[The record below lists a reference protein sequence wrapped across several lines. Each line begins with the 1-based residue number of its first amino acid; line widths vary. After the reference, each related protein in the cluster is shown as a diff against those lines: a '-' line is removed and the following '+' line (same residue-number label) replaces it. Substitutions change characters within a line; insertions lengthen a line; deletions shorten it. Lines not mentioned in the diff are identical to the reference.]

1 MNGAESLFATL
12 SSAGVEVCF
21 ANPGTTE
28 LLLMTGLMA
37 TPALRPV
44 LVTHENVATG
54 AADGFAR
61 MTGRPASTL
70 LHLGPGFANGMAN
83 LHNARRARSPIVT
96 IVGDQATWHRGH
108 DPALAMDIEGAA
120 KTVSDWVRTSR
131 SSLEVGRDATDAVAA
146 AAQGI
151 NATLIVPSD
160 LQAGP
165 SMPAAAPPAHQPV
178 PVSDRA
184 IDSAAAAIRQGQ
196 TALLLGGR
204 ALSEAALTSAHRIA
218 AALGADLLAEAAS
231 ARVERGAGRPMLKP
245 VPYWPDQAM
254 ALLGGYR
261 AVILVGARD
270 PVSLFGYPGCPS
282 RLIPAAV
289 EVHTLAWA
297 GQDAAAALS
306 ALADALNAPPAPPF
320 PARDRPAAPRGPL
333 TAEALCRAVAS
344 AQPDGAI
351 VMNEAVSS
359 GHAYWE
365 ASGDAP
371 PFTQMSITGAAIGQ
385 GLPTGLGAALACP
398 DRPVIVLQADGSG
411 LYTPQALWSMA
422 RENANVTVV
431 ICANRA
437 YRILQIELARAG
449 LAMDDQALAALTA
462 LTPPTVDWTAIAR
475 GFGVPADRVETAEDL
490 AAAVA
495 AAVREPG
502 PALIEAI
509 MAV

>member
-12 SSAGVEVCF
+12 SSAGVEACF

-96 IVGDQATWHRGH
+96 VVGDQATWHRGH

-120 KTVSDWVRTSR
+120 RTVSDWVRTSR
-131 SSLEVGRDATDAVAA
+131 SSREIGRDASEAVAA
-146 AAQGI
+146 AGRGLG
-151 NATLIVPSD
+151 ATLIVPSD

-165 SMPAAAPPAHQPV
+165 SAPAAAPPVSLPT

-184 IDSAAAAIRQGQ
+184 VDAAARLIRDGG
-196 TALLLGGR
+196 TALLLGGGG
-204 ALSEAALTSAHRIA
+204 LSEAALTVAHRVA
-218 AALGADLLAEAAS
+218 AATGAGLLAEAAA
-231 ARVERGAGRPMLKP
+231 ARVERGGGRPPLTP
-245 VPYWPDQAM
+245 VPYWPDRA
-254 ALLGGYR
+254 ADLFGGYR

-270 PVSLFGYPGCPS
+270 PVSLFGYPGTPS
-282 RLIPAAV
+282 RLIPEAV

-297 GQDAAAALS
+297 GQDAAAALA
-306 ALADALNAPPAPPF
+306 ALADALDAPPAPPL
-320 PARDRPAAPRGPL
+320 PSRERPAVPRGPL
-333 TAEALCRAVAS
+333 TAEALCQAVAS

-359 GHAYWE
+359 GHAYWA
-365 ASGDAP
+365 ASQDAP
-371 PFTQMSITGAAIGQ
+371 PFTQLSITGAAIGQ

-411 LYTPQALWSMA
+411 LYTPQALWTMA
-422 RENANVTVV
+422 REGANVTVV

-449 LAMDDQALAALTA
+449 LAVDDQALASLTA
-462 LTPPTVDWTAIAR
+462 LTPPTIDWTAIAR
-475 GFGVPADRVETAEDL
+475 GVGVPARQVETAEDL
-490 AAAVA
+490 AATVSSAC
-495 AAVREPG
+495 REPG
-502 PALIEAI
+502 PKLIEAI
-509 MAV
+509 MAA